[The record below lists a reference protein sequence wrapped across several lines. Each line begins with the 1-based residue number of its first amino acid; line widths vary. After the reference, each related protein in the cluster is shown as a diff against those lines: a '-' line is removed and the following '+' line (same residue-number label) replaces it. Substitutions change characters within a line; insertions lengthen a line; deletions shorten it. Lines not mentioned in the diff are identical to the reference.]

1 MGTSITKS
9 SNINNKKV
17 INNIK
22 IEEYIKYKN
31 EVETL
36 LEVIDSLEKEYYEKV
51 EEVKKNNRK

>member
-1 MGTSITKS
+1 MENSI
-9 SNINNKKV
+9 KKTNTQLLKEIQEV
-17 INNIK
+17 SESID
-22 IEEYIKYKN
+22 KYKN